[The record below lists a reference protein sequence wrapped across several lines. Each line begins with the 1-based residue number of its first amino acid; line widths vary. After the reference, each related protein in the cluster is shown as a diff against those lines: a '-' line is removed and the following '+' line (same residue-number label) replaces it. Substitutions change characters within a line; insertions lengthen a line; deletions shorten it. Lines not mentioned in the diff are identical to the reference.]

1 MKNGEPIP
9 KWAVEEVYKVSHRQ
23 YCTGFYFN
31 KDDANQYYE
40 NSGYIRECDFVGV
53 VDSCENGRVNITQ
66 RNYFTVHDGLEVL
79 SPGKTPVKLD
89 IPYLI
94 NSKGEQTEIANR
106 ATEKMYFDYPVSFP
120 PHSIIRKPLSKK

>member
-1 MKNGEPIP
+1 MIC
-9 KWAVEEVYKVSHRQ
+9 
-23 YCTGFYFN
+23 YCITGFYFN
-31 KDDANQYYE
+31 KEDANQYYE

-53 VDSCENGRVNITQ
+53 IDSCENGRVNITQ
-66 RNYFTVHDGLEVL
+66 RNYFTVHDDLEVL

>member
-1 MKNGEPIP
+1 M
-9 KWAVEEVYKVSHRQ
+9 
-23 YCTGFYFN
+23 
-31 KDDANQYYE
+31 
-40 NSGYIRECDFVGV
+40 
-53 VDSCENGRVNITQ
+53 NITQ

-79 SPGKTPVKLD
+79 SPGKDTCKAGYS
-89 IPYLI
+89 PYLI

>member
-1 MKNGEPIP
+1 M
-9 KWAVEEVYKVSHRQ
+9 
-23 YCTGFYFN
+23 
-31 KDDANQYYE
+31 
-40 NSGYIRECDFVGV
+40 
-53 VDSCENGRVNITQ
+53 NITQ
-66 RNYFTVHDGLEVL
+66 RNYFTVHDDLEVL

-120 PHSIIRKPLSKK
+120 PHSIIRKTVEQIVNYGGNYHAESSAKPVRYRL